1 MLDKIIQK
9 KKNFIPTQGEINEE
23 IKLSK
28 RKCNKYLSSSFS
40 HSGSSLLFLT
50 GWENHRDG

>member
-1 MLDKIIQK
+1 MKLYK